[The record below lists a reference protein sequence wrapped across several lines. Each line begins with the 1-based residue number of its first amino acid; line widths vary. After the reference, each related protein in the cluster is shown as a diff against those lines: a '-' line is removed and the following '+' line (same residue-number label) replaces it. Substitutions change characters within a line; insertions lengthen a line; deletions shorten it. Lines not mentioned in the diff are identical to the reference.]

1 MKLVCNDVYDFL
13 NSKVDSFPNQQ
24 WYEMTFNL
32 IQSSIHNPPA
42 SKTSKTKPKNLIK
55 LQFVS
60 KCMNMIDITKI
71 LNDKNMKKILPT

>member
-1 MKLVCNDVYDFL
+1 
-13 NSKVDSFPNQQ
+13 
-24 WYEMTFNL
+24 MTFNL

-55 LQFVS
+55 LQFVN

-71 LNDKNMKKILPT
+71 LNDKNMKKILRT

>member
-1 MKLVCNDVYDFL
+1 
-13 NSKVDSFPNQQ
+13 
-24 WYEMTFNL
+24 MTFNL
-32 IQSSIHNPPA
+32 IQSSIHNPPE

-55 LQFVS
+55 LQFVN